1 VPAGDRIL
9 LTMANPS
16 SDDLLNE
23 PPPTGRIAQFGYAY
37 KLTKKLDPKL
47 TLAMLGWS
55 LGAAVVVFVVMFLLT
70 GGTIFGLIISI
81 ILALMFGTLAATTT
95 LSRRVQRA
103 QYKQIDGQPGAAYSV
118 LDADRRFK
126 KNWTMTPMVQFNRQ
140 QDMVHR
146 LIGTGGIIL
155 LAEGDPGRVKQLLA
169 NERKAV
175 GRYLGPDV
183 QIEELLVGTDESAG
197 QTPLPKLTRIL
208 TRRGVSKRNLTPSQ
222 ASEYNKRLEAIASK
236 TGPMAN
242 LPKGPLPKGARMP
255 RGGQR

>member
-1 VPAGDRIL
+1 
-9 LTMANPS
+9 MANPS

-37 KLTKKLDPKL
+37 KLTKRLDPKL

-55 LGAAVVVFVVMFLLT
+55 LGAAVVVFAVLFLLT
-70 GGTIFGLIISI
+70 GHSIFGLVISI
-81 ILALMFGTLAATTT
+81 ILALMFGVLAATTT

-126 KNWTMTPMVQFNRQ
+126 KNWAMTPMVQFNRQ

-155 LAEGDPGRVKQLLA
+155 LAEGDPVRVKQLLT

-183 QIEELLVGTDESAG
+183 QVDEIVIGPDEEAG
-197 QTPLPKLTRIL
+197 QIPLSKLVRKL
-208 TRRGVSKRNLTPSQ
+208 TRRGLGKANLTAGQ
-222 ASEYNKRLEAIASK
+222 ASEYSKRLEAIASK

>member
-1 VPAGDRIL
+1 
-9 LTMANPS
+9 MANPS

-23 PPPTGRIAQFGYAY
+23 APPTGRFAQFGYAY

-47 TLAMLGWS
+47 TVAMLGWS
-55 LGAAVVVFVVMFLLT
+55 LGVAVVVFVLLFLLV
-70 GGTIFGLIISI
+70 GSSIFGLVISI
-81 ILALMFGTLAATTT
+81 IMALMFGVLAATTT

-103 QYKQIDGQPGAAYSV
+103 QYQQIDGQPGAAYSV

-126 KNWTMTPMVQFNRQ
+126 KSWTMTPMVQFNRQ

-155 LAEGDPGRVKQLLA
+155 LGEGDPGRVKQLIV

-183 QIEELLVGTDESAG
+183 PVEEMVVGTDESAG
-197 QTPLPKLTRIL
+197 QTPLPKLVRVL
-208 TRRGVSKRNLTPSQ
+208 TKRGLSTKTKLTSSQ
-222 ASEYNKRLEAIASK
+222 ASEYSKRLEAIASK

-242 LPKGPLPKGARMP
+242 LPKGPLPKGSRVP
-255 RGGQR
+255 RGGMR